1 MIKKVALL
9 LLLIIAMPLINSEIY
24 SHTFTTDEN
33 ILFLALVDKLKTHA
47 KLIEQFILA
56 NDNESVIQH
65 SNLLKQFYSKDIND
79 EVEEK
84 NKRIADEISSLIN
97 TISSLRSYNT
107 TQSQITNTIEDFE
120 AVLDESV
127 SVRISQ
133 DVINNSTIQALRLA
147 TLINDIDVNY
157 ANSFSMQPYNMSA
170 MGMDQHGQ
178 QSMNMSAMG
187 MDQHGQQS
195 MNMSAM
201 GMDQHGQQSMN
212 MSAMGMDQHGQN
224 SNNISK
230 DIQNLTAY
238 QTAQEL
244 LIPVKQVFEE
254 IRSEKETSNQD
265 KIIQLKENIDN
276 LTTIIEMKKPYNEVA
291 KVIHGIIQPTLQE
304 LYNLKIDIE

>member
-33 ILFLALVDKLKTHA
+33 VLFLALVDKLKTHA
-47 KLIEQFILA
+47 MLIEQFILA
-56 NDNESVIQH
+56 NDTESATQH
-65 SNLLKQFYSKDIND
+65 SNLLKQFYSKEIND
-79 EVEEK
+79 EIEEK

-97 TISSLRSYNT
+97 TISSLRSNNM
-107 TQSQITNTIEDFE
+107 TQSQITNTIQDFE

-157 ANSFSMQPYNMSA
+157 ANSFSIQPYNMSA

-178 QSMNMSAMG
+178 QSMNMSAMV
-187 MDQHGQQS
+187 MDQHS
-195 MNMSAM
+195 
-201 GMDQHGQQSMN
+201 
-212 MSAMGMDQHGQN
+212 QN
-224 SNNISK
+224 SNNVSK

-265 KIIQLKENIDN
+265 KVIQLKENIDN